1 MPSSNGMLTY
11 KEHGLLLCEI
21 HLLRQKALQTLPR
34 EIYAEFLEDLGD
46 LADLRTGIQRQLRV
60 ADRIRWAYDKWLS

>member
-34 EIYAEFLEDLGD
+34 EINAEFLEDLGD